1 MTDQTIGDKLM
12 KSVKELKQILKEPKL
27 YLLNY
32 FDELQSQID
41 IECELMLQKQN
52 DLQSP
57 ASIELIK
64 TQCQMAGKL
73 KDFEQTCLLSLKAN
87 RTEKLNQLD
96 CLLGVVDSIESDVT
110 ENGEISRRQR
120 VEQIMA
126 SVQEV
131 LFDNKSMMFVTN
143 KNPSKLLKEKMHT
156 QLKPYGSLLIIEDQF
171 VQLEALQEM

>member
-1 MTDQTIGDKLM
+1 MTDQTIEDKLM
-12 KSVKELKQILKEPKL
+12 KSLKELKQILKEPNL

-52 DLQSP
+52 DPQSA
-57 ASIELIK
+57 ASIELIEA
-64 TQCQMAGKL
+64 QCQMAGKL
-73 KDFEQTCLLSLKAN
+73 KDFEQTCLQSLKTN
-87 RTEKLNQLD
+87 RSEKLNQLD
-96 CLLGVVDSIESDVT
+96 CLLGVVDSIESDVM
-110 ENGEISRRQR
+110 ENGVQSQRQR

-143 KNPSKLLKEKMHT
+143 NNPSKLLKEKMHT

-171 VQLEALQEM
+171 VRLEALQEM